1 MKYKE
6 YIYKGNK
13 SYLDRFDYYVEEV
26 KNIDEESLSSNDRYL
41 AIVATLIATDG
52 SLLFEDMLSD
62 ILEHVS
68 PYKVREV
75 IYQASAYL
83 GISKAYP
90 FIEILSK
97 LNLNDKGLITTKEN
111 RREEG
116 SIKQVEIFGAS
127 MKDFYL
133 QGKVNYLLASN
144 CFGDYYTREGLTTKE
159 RELVTFCYLIA
170 LGGVEPQVI
179 AHIKGN
185 INVGNGL
192 DYLTK
197 VVHQVIPYIGYPRSL
212 NALSCLKKVKEEYEM
227 ETK

>member
-1 MKYKE
+1 MKYKDN
-6 YIYKGNK
+6 IYKGNK
-13 SYLDRFDYYVEEV
+13 SYFDRFDYYVEEV
-26 KNIDEESLSSNDRYL
+26 KKIDEESLSSNDRYL
-41 AIVATLIATDG
+41 AIVATLIANNAT
-52 SLLFEDMLSD
+52 LLFEDMLSE
-62 ILEHVS
+62 ILEFVS

-83 GISKAYP
+83 GISKSYP
-90 FIEILSK
+90 FIDILSK
-97 LNLNDKGLITTKEN
+97 FNLNDKGLTTTNEN

-116 SIKQVEIFGAS
+116 SKKQVEIFGEG

-144 CFGDYYTREGLTTKE
+144 CFGDYYTRVGLTIKE

-185 INVGNGL
+185 VNVGNEL

-212 NALSCLKKVKEEYEM
+212 NALNCIKRVKEEYEM